1 MYPTMARSQSEG
13 ARRSVLQASV
23 GARCLAAAG
32 IAVLLWLAVAW
43 AMGAV

>member
-23 GARCLAAAG
+23 GARCLVAAA
-32 IAVLLWLAVAW
+32 IAALLWLAVAW

>member
-13 ARRSVLQASV
+13 ARRSVLLASV
-23 GARCLAAAG
+23 GARCLVAAP
-32 IAVLLWLAVAW
+32 IAALLWLAVAW